1 MEHVHWN
8 NCCIFKKYR
17 IVLIFYSSTRS
28 WNTSLHKINQILL
41 FITMAILIIKI
52 SSITNL
58 RGASGRVNVL
68 VSIPRSLWGHD
79 TLNSNLPIWGIMT
92 IYAENTQKTPLSPE
106 PLDNLGKKN
115 EDFELSESFADAH
128 AGALA
133 KGEAH
138 KRMDWLLKTED
149 SFAVTQSSSFQL
161 RAQLRNKE
169 ARQSSCLVCRLKN
182 LHILFLIWSI
192 FLEETRQGCW

>member
-1 MEHVHWN
+1 MEHFHWN
-8 NCCIFKKYR
+8 NCIFKKYK

-79 TLNSNLPIWGIMT
+79 TLNSNLPIWGIM
-92 IYAENTQKTPLSPE
+92 IIFAVNTQR
-106 PLDNLGKKN
+106 
-115 EDFELSESFADAH
+115 
-128 AGALA
+128 AL
-133 KGEAH
+133 H
-138 KRMDWLLKTED
+138 KRHSFHLNLWTILERRMKT
-149 SFAVTQSSSFQL
+149 SSSANL
-161 RAQLRNKE
+161 LPTHMRVPWPKG
-169 ARQSSCLVCRLKN
+169 RLTKGWTDCWKQKIHLQWHN
-182 LHILFLIWSI
+182 HLLFNS
-192 FLEETRQGCW
+192 GNN